1 MRAGAQDEDDPR
13 SGTRPGDGRRGEVT
27 VFVGTFEHTL
37 DGKGRI
43 VLPATFRN
51 ELAGRGIVSQY
62 ENCLGVWTIDGFG
75 EVARRLQDKVR
86 EGLTTHNAVRAF
98 AANAVQVEPDTQGRI
113 LLPPRLREYA
123 ALDKDA
129 VIIGA
134 IDRIEIWNAERW
146 QTVSSEADESLL
158 SAVTDL
164 GI

>member
-1 MRAGAQDEDDPR
+1 M
-13 SGTRPGDGRRGEVT
+13 
-27 VFVGTFEHTL
+27 FVGTFEHSL

-62 ENCLGVWTIDGFG
+62 ENCLGVWTEEGFG

-86 EGLTTHNAVRAF
+86 EGMTTHNAVRAF

-113 LLPPRLREYA
+113 LLPPRLREFA

-134 IDRIEIWNAERW
+134 IDRIEIWNPAEF
-146 QTVSSEADESLL
+146 QAATSAASDEFAQFLPQIF
-158 SAVTDL
+158 
-164 GI
+164 G